1 MATKLTGMLKL
12 SKIEKYLVQTNEKG
26 EKYIWVDILEN
37 INGADQYGC
46 THTIQLWDPAKRERI
61 FLANLKP
68 KQFGPDLSKPAPAT
82 QQDAPATED
91 LPAEDTGLPF

>member
-37 INGADQYGC
+37 INGADKYGC

-68 KQFGPDLSKPAPAT
+68 QQFGPDLSKPAPAT
-82 QQDAPATED
+82 DD